1 MLNERASWPIIDI
14 FWESLLGRIRILI
27 AEDSSLFMTVLRDL
41 IESEPDM
48 EVAGLATNGAQAVE
62 LCEQVRPD
70 LILMDIHMPV
80 MDGLTA
86 TGRIMAS
93 CPTPILVVTA
103 DPHRGGVDLSFRALS
118 AGALDLVSKPG
129 EIPMREAERL
139 GFLRKIRLLAGIPVV
154 RHVRDRLQD
163 APSSGAKRAAQL
175 EAASP
180 ARVAPRLAA
189 SRENAP
195 ILGIVASTGGPRA
208 LGEFLGALPAD
219 FEAPIL
225 LVQHITRG
233 FAVHLTRWLDGCSAL
248 NVVLAYNGQVA
259 RPGSVYVAPT
269 EMQMELSSTGTLKI
283 YDGPAVAGYRPSGD
297 VLLRSLARHAAPRAI
312 GLVLSGMGQ
321 DGAFGMAALYR
332 SGAVTLVQDEASS
345 VVYSMPRAA
354 LERGVVSEVVE
365 LSQMATRLQEVV
377 GSFCDEK
384 SPNWRDAKSDN

>member
-1 MLNERASWPIIDI
+1 M
-14 FWESLLGRIRILI
+14 RILI
-27 AEDSSLFMTVLRDL
+27 AEDSSLFIAVLRDL
-41 IESEPDM
+41 IAAEPDM
-48 EVAGLATNGAQAVE
+48 EVVGLATNGAQAVA
-62 LCEQVRPD
+62 LCEQLKPD

-103 DPHRGGVDLSFRALS
+103 DPHRGGVDLSFKALS

-129 EIPMREAERL
+129 EVPMREAERL
-139 GFLRKIRLLAGIPVV
+139 GFLRKMRLLASIPVV
-154 RHVRDRLQD
+154 RHVRDRVQD
-163 APSSGAKRAAQL
+163 TPAGRTPGGQARAAQPKQRI
-175 EAASP
+175 A
-180 ARVAPRLAA
+180 
-189 SRENAP
+189 RENAP

-219 FEAPIL
+219 FPAPIL

-233 FAVHLTRWLDGCSAL
+233 FATHLTRWLDANSAL
-248 NVVLAYNGQVA
+248 NVVLAQNGQHIQA
-259 RPGSVYVAPT
+259 GSVYVAPT
-269 EMQMELSSTGTLKI
+269 ELQMELSASGVLKV

-354 LERGVVSEVVE
+354 LGRGVVSEVVE
-365 LSQMATRLQEVV
+365 LPKMAARLEEIVD
-377 GSFCDEK
+377 SFLDGK
-384 SPNWRDAKSDN
+384 QRPLPDAKSE

>member
-1 MLNERASWPIIDI
+1 M
-14 FWESLLGRIRILI
+14 GRIRILI
-27 AEDSSLFMTVLRDL
+27 AEDSSLFITVLSEL

-48 EVAGLATNGAQAVE
+48 ELVGLATNGAKAVE
-62 LCEQVRPD
+62 LCEQLKPD

-86 TGRIMAS
+86 TGRIMAT

-103 DPHRGGVDLSFRALS
+103 DPHRGGVDLSFKALS

-129 EIPMREAERL
+129 EVPMREAERF
-139 GFLRKIRLLAGIPVV
+139 GFLRKMRLLAGIPVV
-154 RHVRDRLQD
+154 RHVRDRLPD
-163 APSSGAKRAAQL
+163 SSASKATNAAKIEDNR
-175 EAASP
+175 P
-180 ARVAPRLAA
+180 ARKTPAPTKPKE
-189 SRENAP
+189 SPP

-219 FEAPIL
+219 FGAPIL

-233 FAVHLTRWLDGCSAL
+233 FAVHLTRWLDANSQV
-248 NVVLAYNGQVA
+248 NVVLAKNGQRI
-259 RPGSVYVAPT
+259 RPGTVYVAPT
-269 EMQMELSSTGTLKI
+269 ELQMELSSTGALKV

-345 VVYSMPRAA
+345 VVYSMPSAA
-354 LERGVVSEVVE
+354 LERGVVSEIVE
-365 LSQMATRLQEVV
+365 LPHMATRVQEIV
-377 GSFCDEK
+377 GTFFENTQSK
-384 SPNWRDAKSDN
+384 SHHARK

>member
-1 MLNERASWPIIDI
+1 MLSGKVGLPIIVI
-14 FWESLLGRIRILI
+14 FWESFLGRIRILI
-27 AEDSSLFMTVLRDL
+27 AEDSSLFIAVLRDL
-41 IESEPDM
+41 IASEPDM

-62 LCEQVRPD
+62 LCEQLKPD

-103 DPHRGGVDLSFRALS
+103 DPHRGGVDLSFKALS

-129 EIPMREAERL
+129 EVPMREAERM
-139 GFLRKIRLLAGIPVV
+139 GFLRKMRLLASIPVV
-154 RHVRDRLQD
+154 RHVRDRLQETP
-163 APSSGAKRAAQL
+163 AGRAKRAAQ
-175 EAASP
+175 EADT
-180 ARVAPRLAA
+180 RVARSKPRPPIP
-189 SRENAP
+189 RENAP

-219 FEAPIL
+219 FPAPIL

-233 FAVHLTRWLDGCSAL
+233 FAAHLTRWLDANSAL
-248 NVVLAYNGQVA
+248 NVVLAQNGQLIRA
-259 RPGSVYVAPT
+259 GSVYVAPT
-269 EMQMELSSTGTLKI
+269 ELQMELSSTGAIKV

-345 VVYSMPRAA
+345 VVYSMPSAA
-354 LERGVVSEVVE
+354 LGRGVVSEVVE
-365 LSQMATRLQEVV
+365 LSKMAARLEEIVD
-377 GSFCDEK
+377 SFLDGK
-384 SPNWRDAKSDN
+384 QSPLPDAKSE

>member
-1 MLNERASWPIIDI
+1 
-14 FWESLLGRIRILI
+14 
-27 AEDSSLFMTVLRDL
+27 
-41 IESEPDM
+41 M

-62 LCEQVRPD
+62 LCEQLKPD

-103 DPHRGGVDLSFRALS
+103 DPHRGGVDLSFKALS

-129 EIPMREAERL
+129 EVPMREAERL
-139 GFLRKIRLLAGIPVV
+139 GFLRKMRLLASIPVV

-163 APSSGAKRAAQL
+163 TPAGRAQRSAQV
-175 EAASP
+175 AQTRASRP
-180 ARVAPRLAA
+180 KPQRESPYAIP
-189 SRENAP
+189 RENAP

-219 FEAPIL
+219 FPAPIL

-233 FAVHLTRWLDGCSAL
+233 FATHLTRWLDANSAL
-248 NVVLAYNGQVA
+248 NVVLAQNGQQIRV
-259 RPGSVYVAPT
+259 GSVYVAPT
-269 EMQMELSSTGTLKI
+269 ELQMELSSTGALKV

-354 LERGVVSEVVE
+354 LGRGVVSEVVE
-365 LSQMATRLQEVV
+365 LPKMAARLEEIVD
-377 GSFCDEK
+377 SFLDGK
-384 SPNWRDAKSDN
+384 QSPLPDAKSE